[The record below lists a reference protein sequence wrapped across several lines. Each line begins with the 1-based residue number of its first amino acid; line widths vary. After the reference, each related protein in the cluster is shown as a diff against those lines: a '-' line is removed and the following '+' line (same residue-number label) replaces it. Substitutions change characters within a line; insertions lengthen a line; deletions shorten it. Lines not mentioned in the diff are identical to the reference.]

1 MIRLRN
7 WKDEESEQIMEGRRK
22 RPSTLRL
29 GKETP
34 VGKYRDRAH
43 LQGTRK
49 IVDAK
54 PGVGQGEQ
62 AGDECR
68 IRCRPAEIRK
78 HCQGH
83 GDEHITAVSFITL
96 T

>member
-34 VGKYRDRAH
+34 EGKDRDRAH
-43 LQGTRK
+43 L
-49 IVDAK
+49 
-54 PGVGQGEQ
+54 
-62 AGDECR
+62 
-68 IRCRPAEIRK
+68 
-78 HCQGH
+78 
-83 GDEHITAVSFITL
+83 
-96 T
+96 